1 MEKLSEK
8 YGQYLP
14 FFNHCNIPNRPYVDL
29 QNFDGNHGNTNDIVQ
44 NYNIAMSNQGFE
56 EEARY
61 WGNTAYQMGFKKLEE
76 CKIPYYVLIK
86 LIFSMCESSFENQ
99 IKSESGESFSRPE
112 EKENDFP
119 DTGNN
124 CYGRSHI
131 FYAKVNADDYEMD
144 LYELL
149 ADYGHEILLEK
160 DKLGMMPVDH
170 YLLAGKYKE
179 YIYAMQVF
187 SVSATPEEKE
197 ILLNNE
203 VFGYNFHKNI
213 TPLSISTRLSYILA
227 QANEDNNKE
236 LITDYISYVLKAFNN
251 YDQKLNDA
259 KKSAI
264 KSEVPLIH
272 KAIKISAINVVKNV
286 GDFSHM
292 GTFNKNY
299 ERILD
304 GIEDGLLK
312 AFIGKYKEIDELN
325 VVFEK
330 RMIDKVIDS
339 SKIEQIKKIQNRL

>member
-8 YGQYLP
+8 YGEYIP
-14 FFNHCNIPNRPYVDL
+14 FFNHFNIPNRPYADLKNVD
-29 QNFDGNHGNTNDIVQ
+29 GIHGNTNEVVQ

-61 WGNTAYQMGFKKLEE
+61 WGNTAYHMGFKKLEE
-76 CKIPYYVLIK
+76 CKIPYDVLMK
-86 LIFSMCESSFENQ
+86 LIFSMCDSNFEKE
-99 IKSESGESFSRPE
+99 IKSELGERPTRLKE
-112 EKENDFP
+112 NENDFP

-124 CYGRSHI
+124 CYGRSAI
-131 FYAKVNADDYEMD
+131 FYAQLNCADYEMD

-160 DKLGMMPVDH
+160 DKLGMLPTDH

-179 YIYAMQVF
+179 YIYAMQIF
-187 SVSATPEEKE
+187 CLSATQEEKD

-213 TPLSISTRLSYILA
+213 THLSISTKLSYTLA
-227 QANEDNNKE
+227 QATENNHKE
-236 LITDYISYVLKAFNN
+236 LINDYTAYVIKAFNN
-251 YDQKLNDA
+251 YDKKLNDA
-259 KKSAI
+259 KKSAT
-264 KSEVPLIH
+264 KAEVPLIH
-272 KAIKISAINVVKNV
+272 KAIKVSAINVVKNV
-286 GDFSHM
+286 NDFAYM

-299 ERILD
+299 ESILE
-304 GIEDGLLK
+304 GIEDNLLK
-312 AFIGKYKEIDELN
+312 AFIGKYKEIDEIN